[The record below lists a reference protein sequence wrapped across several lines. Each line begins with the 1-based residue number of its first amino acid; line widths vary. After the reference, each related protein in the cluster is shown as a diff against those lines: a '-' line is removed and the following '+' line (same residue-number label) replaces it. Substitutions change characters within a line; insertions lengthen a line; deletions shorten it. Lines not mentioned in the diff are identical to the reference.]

1 MGKKKYLEDF
11 EVGETLELGS
21 CRVTRE
27 EILEFARRYD
37 PQPFHVDEAAAR
49 QSIYGGLI
57 ASGWHTTAML
67 MRLLVDRMAGVKT
80 MGSPGTDEIRWLKP
94 VRPGDT
100 LTARAVVL
108 DVVPSRSKP
117 DRGHMPAAYGAH
129 RGGGADG
136 RGEVSIRDRLA
147 GRDRAE
153 PRPHDLLECRAAEVE
168 RNRIERGQVASKV
181 GPQPADDSFVIA
193 SPLER
198 DVGKASPK

>member
-21 CRVTRE
+21 CHVTRE

-49 QSIYGGLI
+49 RSIYGGLI

-67 MRLLVDRMAGVKT
+67 MRLLVDGMAGVNS

-117 DRGHMPAAYGAH
+117 DRGHMRASYEVFNQKGEKVMTMIS
-129 RGGGADG
+129 RGIYARRPESDEPMSAPEVG
-136 RGEVSIRDRLA
+136 RHGER
-147 GRDRAE
+147 
-153 PRPHDLLECRAAEVE
+153 
-168 RNRIERGQVASKV
+168 
-181 GPQPADDSFVIA
+181 
-193 SPLER
+193 
-198 DVGKASPK
+198 

>member
-1 MGKKKYLEDF
+1 MGKNRYLEDF

-67 MRLLVDRMAGVKT
+67 MRLLVDGMAGVNS

-117 DRGHMPAAYGAH
+117 DRGHMRAAYEVFNQKGEKVMTMIS
-129 RGGGADG
+129 RGIYARRPESDG
-136 RGEVSIRDRLA
+136 TASATEM
-147 GRDRAE
+147 GRHE
-153 PRPHDLLECRAAEVE
+153 E
-168 RNRIERGQVASKV
+168 R
-181 GPQPADDSFVIA
+181 
-193 SPLER
+193 
-198 DVGKASPK
+198 

>member
-1 MGKKKYLEDF
+1 MAKKKYLEDF

-117 DRGHMPAAYGAH
+117 DRGHMRAAYEVFNQKGEKVMTMVSRGIYARRPESGATTS
-129 RGGGADG
+129 APEIG
-136 RGEVSIRDRLA
+136 RR
-147 GRDRAE
+147 
-153 PRPHDLLECRAAEVE
+153 
-168 RNRIERGQVASKV
+168 
-181 GPQPADDSFVIA
+181 
-193 SPLER
+193 
-198 DVGKASPK
+198 

>member
-67 MRLLVDRMAGVKT
+67 MRLLVDGMAGVNS

-117 DRGHMPAAYGAH
+117 DRGHMRAAYEVVNQKGEKVMTMIS
-129 RGGGADG
+129 RGIYTRRPESDG
-136 RGEVSIRDRLA
+136 TASATEM
-147 GRDRAE
+147 GRHE
-153 PRPHDLLECRAAEVE
+153 E
-168 RNRIERGQVASKV
+168 R
-181 GPQPADDSFVIA
+181 
-193 SPLER
+193 
-198 DVGKASPK
+198 

>member
-21 CRVTRE
+21 CHVTRE

-57 ASGWHTTAML
+57 ASGWHTTAMV
-67 MRLLVDRMAGVKT
+67 MRLLVDSMTGAAS

-94 VRPGDT
+94 VRPGDR
-100 LTARAVVL
+100 LTARAVIL

-117 DRGHMPAAYGAH
+117 DRGHMRALYEVFNQKGENVMTMISRGIYARRPATDH
-129 RGGGADG
+129 RG
-136 RGEVSIRDRLA
+136 SKTS
-147 GRDRAE
+147 
-153 PRPHDLLECRAAEVE
+153 
-168 RNRIERGQVASKV
+168 QAS
-181 GPQPADDSFVIA
+181 
-193 SPLER
+193 
-198 DVGKASPK
+198 

>member
-1 MGKKKYLEDF
+1 MGKKEYLEDF
-11 EVGETLELGS
+11 ELGETLELGS
-21 CRVTRE
+21 FHVTRE

-67 MRLLVDRMAGVKT
+67 MRLLVDGMAGVNG

-100 LTARAVVL
+100 LTARAVIL

-117 DRGHMPAAYGAH
+117 DRGHMRAAYQVFNQKGEKVMTMIS
-129 RGGGADG
+129 RGIYARRPESGGT
-136 RGEVSIRDRLA
+136 VSPTEMARHEKR
-147 GRDRAE
+147 
-153 PRPHDLLECRAAEVE
+153 
-168 RNRIERGQVASKV
+168 
-181 GPQPADDSFVIA
+181 
-193 SPLER
+193 
-198 DVGKASPK
+198 